1 MRFQE
6 LAEFFVNVK
15 DLRDDLDE
23 VLKLLCLKTLNEYE
37 IEGMIFLTLESR
49 GILKPRS
56 AFGVDL
62 QELNMLDHEFPLRE
76 LSPCS
81 EAIKDQKLVFI
92 ENFQAEKANFKG
104 TCLASLPPHI
114 NSVVAFPVNEGAR
127 AIGALLGIS
136 PSKKMKSPQL
146 VDILQ
151 AIATTIGALLNE
163 ESRRRHFPPNHNG
176 EVRMNRKSEITEYSG
191 LSTPSNFELTE
202 RQNLILQMIADGRT
216 NADIADL
223 LGYSES
229 LIRQETIR
237 IYSKLACSGRNEA
250 AAIYRSTLAGASKNA
265 S

>member
-1 MRFQE
+1 MRYQQ
-6 LAEFFVNVK
+6 LAEFFVHAK
-15 DLRDDLDE
+15 ELKDDLDE

-37 IEGMIFLTLESR
+37 IEGMIFLNLESK
-49 GILKPRS
+49 GVLKPRS

-76 LSPCS
+76 ESPCS
-81 EAIKDQKLVFI
+81 DAIKDQKLVFV
-92 ENFQAEKANFKG
+92 ENLQSEKTRFKE
-104 TCLASLPPHI
+104 TCLAPLPPHI

-127 AIGALLGIS
+127 AIGALLAIS

-151 AIATTIGALLNE
+151 AIATTIGALLTE
-163 ESRRRHFPPNHNG
+163 ESRRRHFPSTHNG
-176 EVRMNRKSEITEYSG
+176 EVQMNRKSEITEYSE
-191 LSTPSNFELTE
+191 LSTPSNSELTE

-250 AAIYRSTLAGASKNA
+250 AAIYRSTLAGARKNA